1 MFLKKFKCTRL
12 IICSVAIVAT
22 SGCVSTP
29 PLFSKSTATGP
40 ALINEVPFYPAKGST
55 PFKFQSFGSSEN
67 TYERDLKP
75 VTWKKVDE
83 FEVGKFSVALHAK
96 ENEINIL
103 AHFLKLPHDNI
114 ERIENGSKREV
125 LAKIVG
131 EMDVLARHIFQKK
144 AVRAKVNFYVAIFD
158 TEVKTPITDWQYG
171 PIIDPVEL
179 NLAVMLPPLGEKY
192 ERESGFD
199 DTRWYEQISQ
209 IALHEYAHVVHNNS
223 PSAFNSQLADE
234 FIAHTV
240 GLCAGYGIHE
250 FRNQTLNESILKA
263 ATNYVQDREF
273 ITRGKPFATSTTGG
287 KLASTA
293 LAALFSHNELAN
305 APRERWLEVL
315 PQYCKMIVDAN
326 PSFNTTNDGLEW
338 IESNIQK
345 TKLPFLAR

>member
-1 MFLKKFKCTRL
+1 MLLKKFVWVRL
-12 IICSVAIVAT
+12 TICSMAIAAS

-29 PLFSKSTATGP
+29 PLFAKSAITGP
-40 ALINEVPFYPAKGST
+40 AVMNEVPFYLAKGSA

-75 VTWKKVDE
+75 VVWKKVDE
-83 FEVGKFSVALHAK
+83 FEAGKFSVALHAK

-125 LAKIVG
+125 LAKVAG
-131 EMDVLARHIFQKK
+131 EMHALAGHIFQKK
-144 AVRAKVNFYVAIFD
+144 AVRAKINFYVAVFD

-171 PIIDPVEL
+171 PIVDPAEL

-199 DTRWYEQISQ
+199 DTRWYEQIWQ
-209 IALHEYAHVVHNNS
+209 IALHEFAHVVHSNA
-223 PSAFNSQLADE
+223 PSAFNTLLADE
-234 FIAHTV
+234 FIAHAV
-240 GLCAGYGIHE
+240 GSCAGYGIYE
-250 FRNQTLNESILKA
+250 FRNQAINERILKA
-263 ATNYVQDREF
+263 AINYVQDREF

-287 KLASTA
+287 RLAATA

-305 APRERWLEVL
+305 SSRERWVEAL
-315 PQYCKMIVDAN
+315 PQYCKMIVEAN
-326 PSFNTTNDGLEW
+326 PSFSTTNEALDW
-338 IESNIQK
+338 IEKNIEK
-345 TKLPFLAR
+345 TKLPFLTK